1 MPINTLLIS
10 KYEQHL
16 KMYTLELIHINKKE
30 NLFFQDTEIVSAEET
45 DAYHE
50 MVRKL
55 HRRGIVDEHLKIQ
68 SHRLQREDGTWQ
80 SVVTMSHFKTIDSAV
95 AYLKTYI
102 GSGFANYRKKKS
114 AWHIEHQIIT
124 EDNVLDSTGKIV
136 HVALACQ
143 QDICLKFDHCPTVEQ
158 GACDLVAT
166 KTEPGKIYHIHP
178 VGAPG

>member
-1 MPINTLLIS
+1 
-10 KYEQHL
+10 
-16 KMYTLELIHINKKE
+16 MYTLELIHINKKQ

-55 HRRGIVDEHLKIQ
+55 HRRGIVDEHLTIQ
-68 SHRLQREDGTWQ
+68 SHRLQREDGAWQ
-80 SVVTMSHFKTIDSAV
+80 STVTMSHFKTVDSAV
-95 AYLKTYI
+95 AYLKTYVS
-102 GSGFANYRKKKS
+102 SGFTNYRQKKS
-114 AWHIEHQIIT
+114 AWHIEHKIIT

-143 QDICLKFDHCPTVEQ
+143 QDICFKFGRCPTVEQ
-158 GACDLVAT
+158 GACDLVAS

-178 VGAPG
+178 VG